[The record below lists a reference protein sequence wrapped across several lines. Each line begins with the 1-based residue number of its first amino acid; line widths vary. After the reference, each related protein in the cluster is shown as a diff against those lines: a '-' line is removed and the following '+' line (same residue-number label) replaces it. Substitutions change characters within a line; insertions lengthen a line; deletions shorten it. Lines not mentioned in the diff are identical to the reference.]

1 MFFHVM
7 IFSFMC
13 LLLMKCWELMELP
26 VTFLAVVLNYK
37 FKMLSI
43 CFLSLEL
50 LPEGFFSICAYILWI
65 TLQVSVVFSTY
76 FPFLADFQVP
86 LNRLF
91 LCYSTFNFE
100 FGFMQTFALS
110 IYFSI

>member
-13 LLLMKCWELMELP
+13 LMLMKCWELVELS

-50 LPEGFFSICAYILWI
+50 LPEGFFPICAYILWI